1 MGIFDELVTGLNR
14 EIGKVQNKTSE
25 MIQSYTISS
34 QIRVI
39 ERRKAALFV
48 EIGHLIFDKYQRNI
62 DISDEALRSKTIE
75 ISECE
80 REITALQAELEAME
94 MESNPDVCTSR
105 KSEAKAGYRPT
116 PGAECPHCQAPADLD
131 KSFCPSCGGK
141 LEGNR
146 STGEGGNGSSCSSS

>member
-1 MGIFDELVTGLNR
+1 MSLFDELVTGLNR

-25 MIQSYTISS
+25 MIQTYTISS

-48 EIGHLIFDKYQRNI
+48 EIGHLIFDKYQRNL

-94 MESNPDVCTSR
+94 MQASPDVCTAK

-141 LEGNR
+141 L
-146 STGEGGNGSSCSSS
+146 TGGCKSDDEDNGCGGS